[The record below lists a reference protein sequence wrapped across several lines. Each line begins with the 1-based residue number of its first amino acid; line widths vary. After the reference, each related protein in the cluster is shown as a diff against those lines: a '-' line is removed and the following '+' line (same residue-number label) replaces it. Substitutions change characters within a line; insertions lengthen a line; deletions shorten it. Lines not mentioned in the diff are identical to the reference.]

1 MPYTLTSP
9 DQSVDYGRGSK
20 DDYGYEYPNNLD
32 LKPGS
37 ALHQLILGKLT
48 HYARDSAAIIKNRH
62 SAWKEID
69 SKLQAYIPISGK
81 EREVLKDDP
90 RKPVSIVFP
99 YTYAIMETLIAYLVA
114 AFTPEPVFRYEGVG
128 PEDVAGATLMEK
140 VINLHCQK
148 TKVVLNLHTLF
159 RDISA
164 YGLGAATPQWLVRR
178 GKKIRMRSQ
187 GSYDLQGNFI
197 ETGTHREMQDT
208 ILFEGN
214 ALENIDP
221 YCYLPDPNV
230 ALHDVQ
236 RGQYVGW
243 VDRDNLM
250 NLLSD
255 EEVDGDLFNVQYLRR
270 ATNKSTNLFGYSNY
284 PRPSRGDA
292 LLNNSLSNISSDPVD
307 LLHMYVNLIPSQW
320 KLGRNEYPEKWMFT
334 VGADSVIIRAKP
346 LNLIHDMYPVTIA
359 VPDFDGYSPVSYS
372 RIEILAGM
380 QKTIDWMFNS
390 HVANVRKAI
399 NDVIV
404 VDPYLINVTDIAE
417 GTPGGIVRLR
427 RPAWGRGVEGSFKQ
441 LAITD
446 ITRNNITDVTFLIE
460 FMRQIAG
467 TDSPVMGNLRS
478 GGPERLTAQEFKGTN
493 VGAVNR
499 LERIAKIVGVQCL
512 QDIGSMFGYHTQQF
526 MDEPTYVKTTGQW
539 PTAVTQTY
547 NIQEG
552 GRVLVKPSD
561 ILIAYDLLVRDGSI
575 PGGNYND
582 TWLQLFQMISQNP
595 TLMQTFDITRIF
607 KHIAQN
613 SGAKNVDAF
622 ELDKAAAKM
631 QPSVAPDE
639 QIQQQIEGGEL
650 QEFNVAMSGA
660 PTNGRAA

>member
-1 MPYTLTSP
+1 MPYTLTNS
-9 DQSVDYGRGSK
+9 DQYTDGTS
-20 DDYGYEYPNNLD
+20 DYGYEYPGKLD

-37 ALHQLILGKLT
+37 PLHQLVLGKLNR
-48 HYARDSAAIIKNRH
+48 YAKDSSAVIKKRH
-62 SAWKEID
+62 PSWQEID
-69 SKLQAYIPISGK
+69 SKLQAYIPITGK

-99 YTYAIMETLIAYLVA
+99 YSYAILETLIAYLVA
-114 AFTPEPVFRYEGVG
+114 AFTPEPIFRYEGVG
-128 PEDVAGATLMEK
+128 PEDAAGATLMEK
-140 VINLHCQK
+140 VISLHCQK
-148 TKVVLNLHTLF
+148 TKVVLNLHVLF

-164 YGLGAATPQWLVRR
+164 YGLGIVTPQWLVRR
-178 GKKIRMRSQ
+178 GKKVRMRSV
-187 GSYDLQGNFI
+187 GLGPPER
-197 ETGTHREMQDT
+197 ETIST

-230 ALHDVQ
+230 PLHDVQ

-250 NLLSD
+250 NLLTD

-270 ATNKSTNLFGYSNY
+270 LTNKSTTLFGTTNY
-284 PRPSRGDA
+284 PRSARSGTSFD
-292 LLNNSLSNISSDPVD
+292 NYVTNVSSDPVD

-320 KLGRNEYPEKWMFT
+320 KLGSSDYPQKWMFT
-334 VGADSVIIRAKP
+334 VGADAVIIRARP
-346 LNLIHDMYPVTIA
+346 LDLIHDMYPLAVA

-372 RIEILAGM
+372 RIEILSGM

-399 NDVIV
+399 NDVLV
-404 VDPYLINVTDIAE
+404 VDPYLINVADIAE

-427 RPAWGRGVEGSFKQ
+427 RPAWGRGVENSFKQ

-446 ITRNNITDVTFLIE
+446 ITRNNVTDVTFLIE

-467 TDSPVMGNLRS
+467 TDSPVMGNLRQ

-499 LERIAKIVGVQCL
+499 LERIAKIVGVQSL
-512 QDIGSMFGYHTQQF
+512 QDVGSMFAYHTQQF

-539 PTAVTQTY
+539 PTAVQDAY
-547 NIQEG
+547 NVQEG
-552 GRVLVKPSD
+552 GRVLVRPSD

-582 TWLQLFQMISQNP
+582 TWVQLFQMISQSP
-595 TLMQTFDITRIF
+595 VLMQTFDITKIF
-607 KHIAQN
+607 KLIAQN

-631 QPSVAPDE
+631 QPSVQPDE
-639 QIQQQIEGGEL
+639 QVQQQIDAGQL
-650 QEFNVAMSGA
+650 SPFNVALNGA
-660 PTNGRAA
+660 GAAA

>member
-1 MPYTLTSP
+1 MPYTITNPNELT
-9 DQSVDYGRGSK
+9 DNGTN
-20 DDYGYEYPNNLD
+20 DYGYVYPNNMD

-37 ALHQLILGKLT
+37 ALHQLILGKLNN
-48 HYARDSAAIIKNRH
+48 YARDSSSIIKKRH
-62 SAWKEID
+62 SAWQEID

-81 EREVLKDDP
+81 ERAVLDDDP

-128 PEDVAGATLMEK
+128 PEDAAGATLMEK

-148 TKVVLNLHTLF
+148 TKVILNLHTLF
-159 RDISA
+159 RDVSA
-164 YGLGAATPQWLVRR
+164 YGLGVTAPQWLVRR
-178 GKKIRMRSQ
+178 GKKVRMRTE
-187 GSYDLQGNFI
+187 GSYNMQGQWI
-197 ETGTHREMQDT
+197 ESGTSKVIENT

-270 ATNKSTNLFGYSNY
+270 ATNKSTSLFGTNNY
-284 PRPSRGDA
+284 PRPSRSDV
-292 LLNNSLSNISSDPVD
+292 LLSNSISNVSSDPVD

-320 KLGRNEYPEKWMFT
+320 KLGTNEYPQKWMFT
-334 VGADSVIIRAKP
+334 VGADAVIIRAKQ
-346 LNLIHDMYPVTIA
+346 LNLIHDMYPVTVA

-372 RIEILAGM
+372 RIEILSGM

-399 NDVIV
+399 NDVLV
-404 VDPYLINVTDIAE
+404 VDPYLINVADISE

-427 RPAWGRGVEGSFKQ
+427 RPAWGRGVENSFKQ
-441 LAITD
+441 LTITD
-446 ITRNNITDVTFLIE
+446 ITRNNVTDVTFLIE

-467 TDSPVMGNLRS
+467 TDSPVMGNLRQ
-478 GGPERLTAQEFKGTN
+478 GGPERLTAQEFKSTN

-499 LERIAKIVGVQCL
+499 LERIAKIVGIQCL
-512 QDIGSMFGYHTQQF
+512 QDVGSMFAYHTQQF

-539 PTAVTQTY
+539 PTAVSEAY

-552 GRVLVKPSD
+552 NRVLVKPSD
-561 ILIAYDLLVRDGSI
+561 ILVAYDLLVRDGSI

-582 TWLQLFQMISQNP
+582 TWVQLFQMISQNP
-595 TLMQTFDITRIF
+595 VLMQTFDITKIF
-607 KHIAQN
+607 KLIAQN

-631 QPSVAPDE
+631 QPATMPDE
-639 QIQQQIEGGEL
+639 QIQQQVEAGNLGP
-650 QEFNVAMSGA
+650 FDVAMNSA
-660 PTNGRAA
+660 PTNGAVA

>member
-1 MPYTLTSP
+1 MPYTITSP
-9 DQSVDYGRGSK
+9 DSSINFNGSQN
-20 DDYGYEYPNNLD
+20 DYGYKYPNNLD

-37 ALHQLILGKLT
+37 ALHQFILSKLNR
-48 HYARDSAAIIKNRH
+48 YAQDSAAIIKTRH
-62 SAWKEID
+62 GAWKEID
-69 SKLQAYIPISGK
+69 SKLQAYIPISAK
-81 EREVLKDDP
+81 ERLVLDDDP

-99 YTYAIMETLIAYLVA
+99 YTYAIMETLIAYMVS
-114 AFTPEPVFRYEGVG
+114 AFTPEPMFRYEGVS
-128 PEDVAGATLMEK
+128 PEDAAGATLMEK

-148 TKVVLNLHTLF
+148 TKVALNLHTLF

-164 YGLGAATPQWLVRR
+164 YGIGIATPQWLVRR
-178 GKKIRMRSQ
+178 GKQITMRTIGFGEPQ
-187 GSYDLQGNFI
+187 RELQSSI
-197 ETGTHREMQDT
+197 
-208 ILFEGN
+208 IFEGN

-230 ALHDVQ
+230 PLHDPQ

-270 ATNKSTNLFGYSNY
+270 AANKSTSLFGTTNY
-284 PRPSRGDA
+284 PRPSRGNE
-292 LLNNSLSNISSDPVD
+292 LLSNSITNITSDPVD
-307 LLHMYVNLIPSQW
+307 LLHMYVKLIPSQW
-320 KLGRNEYPEKWMFT
+320 KVGKSDYPEKWMFT
-334 VGADSVIIRAKP
+334 VGADAVIIRAKQ
-346 LNLIHDMYPVTIA
+346 LNLAHDLFPLAIA

-372 RIEILAGM
+372 RIEILSGM

-399 NDVIV
+399 NDVLV
-404 VDPYLINVTDIAE
+404 VDPYLINVNDIAE

-427 RPAWGRGVEGSFKQ
+427 RPAWGRGVENSFKQ

-446 ITRNNITDVTFLIE
+446 ITRNNVTDVTFLVE

-467 TDSPVMGNLRS
+467 TDNPVMGNLRA
-478 GGPERLTAQEFKGTN
+478 GGPERLTAQEFKSTSA
-493 VGAVNR
+493 GAVNR
-499 LERIAKIVGVQCL
+499 LERIAKIVGLQAM
-512 QDIGSMFGYHTQQF
+512 QDIGEMFAYHTQQF

-539 PTAVTQTY
+539 PDAVTAAY
-547 NIQEG
+547 NVQEG

-561 ILIAYDLLVRDGSI
+561 ILVAYDLVVRDGSI

-582 TWLQLFQMISQNP
+582 TWVQLFQMISQNP
-595 TLMQTFDITRIF
+595 VLMQTFDITRIF
-607 KHIAQN
+607 KLIAQN

-631 QPSVAPDE
+631 APATAPDE
-639 QIQQQIEGGEL
+639 QIQQQLDAGEL
-650 QEFNVAMSGA
+650 EEFNVALNGA
-660 PTNGRAA
+660 PTNGRVA